1 MKIDQLTVENEQI
14 KRITFDED
22 AARKKFD
29 HVASYYF
36 WIMGA
41 LEIKPNNIA
50 LNMAE
55 IKKGEKVLDIGF
67 GTGWVLERIVPLVGE
82 QNMTYGLDY
91 SEGMKKVALAN
102 LKKKNFDT
110 SVELATANV
119 KKMPY
124 PDTSFDVIFVSFLL
138 DLLPKEEI
146 SRALA
151 EIKRVL
157 KPDGRLIVVSMTK
170 KGGGLYRAARWL
182 YEWMYYKWPTILGY
196 RTSCRPIYIEND
208 VLRAGFKITEYRL
221 TSIVG
226 FFFPIAVIKAHKE
239 KTG

>member
-1 MKIDQLTVENEQI
+1 MKIDTITPEHEPV
-14 KRITFDED
+14 KRITFDEE

-29 HVASYYF
+29 SVAKYYF

-50 LNMAE
+50 LKMAA
-55 IKKGEKVLDIGF
+55 IKKGEKVLDLAF
-67 GTGWVLERIVPLVGE
+67 GTGWVLERMVPLVGTE
-82 QNMTYGLDY
+82 HITYGLDY
-91 SEGMKKVALAN
+91 SEGMKKVALQN
-102 LKKKNFDT
+102 LKKKNLDT
-110 SVELATANV
+110 SVELITANV

-124 PDTSFDVIFVSFLL
+124 ADNSFDLIYVSFLL
-138 DLLPKEEI
+138 DLLPQEDIPK
-146 SRALA
+146 ALA

-157 KPDGRLIVVSMTK
+157 KPNGRFMVISMTK
-170 KGGGLYRAARWL
+170 KGRGIYRAARWL

-208 VLRAGFKITEYRL
+208 VLRAGFSIDDYRL

-226 FFFPIAVIKAHKE
+226 FMFPIAVIKARK
-239 KTG
+239 